1 MTSEEV
7 RAKIRS
13 YLISHFRLT
22 RIRNLGDEDSLL
34 DARVTDSLGILE
46 LVGYLEEAFAIEVT
60 DDDLSPE
67 NFDSIGALVRFVCK
81 RSEHP

>member
-7 RAKIRS
+7 REKIRS
-13 YLISHFRLT
+13 YLISHFPGV
-22 RIRNLGDEDSLL
+22 RNLGDEDSLL

-46 LVGYLEEAFAIEVT
+46 LVGYLEESFAIVVT

-67 NFDSIGALVRFVCK
+67 NFDSIGALVRFVRK